1 MCQVKL
7 IGAYAKESDFENKLN
22 EFIKQFDYE
31 NLDIKYQM
39 TMNNNELLY
48 SALVIVKDCK

>member
-1 MCQVKL
+1 MCEVKL
-7 IGAYAKESDFENKLN
+7 IGAYAKESDFENELN

-39 TMNNNELLY
+39 AMNENEVLY
-48 SALVIVKDCK
+48 SALIIVKDCR

>member
-7 IGAYAKESDFENKLN
+7 IGAYSNESFFERELN

-39 TMNNNELLY
+39 TMNENEVLY
-48 SALVIVKDCK
+48 SALIIVKDCR